1 MASMAT
7 LMLAME
13 NSVAP
18 SGLRQLDVAGTCAPT
33 NTPVRLL
40 RNDCKS
46 HPACS
51 QVSQVQ
57 VNSIR
62 TCGSADNISWCDIP
76 KRLRSKS
83 FSPSSRINPSYALAN
98 RPGPENSP
106 MGR

>member
-1 MASMAT
+1 MAT

-18 SGLRQLDVAGTCAPT
+18 SGLRQLDVAGTCAPM

-40 RNDCKS
+40 RSDCRS
-46 HPACS
+46 QPTRS

-62 TCGSADNISWCDIP
+62 TCGSADSISWCDIP
-76 KRLRSKS
+76 KRLRSKL
-83 FSPSSRINPSYALAN
+83 FSPSSRISPS
-98 RPGPENSP
+98 
-106 MGR
+106 

>member
-18 SGLRQLDVAGTCAPT
+18 GGLRQLDVAGTCAPT

-40 RNDCKS
+40 CNDYRS
-46 HPACS
+46 QPARS

-57 VNSIR
+57 VKSIR
-62 TCGSADNISWCDIP
+62 TCGSADSIS
-76 KRLRSKS
+76 
-83 FSPSSRINPSYALAN
+83 
-98 RPGPENSP
+98 
-106 MGR
+106 

>member
-18 SGLRQLDVAGTCAPT
+18 NGRRQLDVAGTCAPM

-46 HPACS
+46 QPTRS

-57 VNSIR
+57 DNSMR
-62 TCGSADNISWCDIP
+62 TCGSVDSIS
-76 KRLRSKS
+76 
-83 FSPSSRINPSYALAN
+83 
-98 RPGPENSP
+98 
-106 MGR
+106 